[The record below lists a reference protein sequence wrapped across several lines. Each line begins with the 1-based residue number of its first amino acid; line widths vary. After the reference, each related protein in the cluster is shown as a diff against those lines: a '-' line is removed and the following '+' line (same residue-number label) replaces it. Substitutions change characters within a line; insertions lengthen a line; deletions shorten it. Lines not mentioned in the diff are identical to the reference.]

1 MFYFVHVSYSLLFFM
16 SNFLRHH
23 SIKLLEILPHVAT
36 IYNANRNMLL
46 ALFNVS
52 PDRNEDQ
59 NDTFQALFV
68 ITSFMI
74 PSLHGLWC
82 HFKM

>member
-1 MFYFVHVSYSLLFFM
+1 MK
-16 SNFLRHH
+16 FL
-23 SIKLLEILPHVAT
+23 KILPHVST

-52 PDRNEDQ
+52 PDGNEEQ

-68 ITSFMI
+68 IRSFMI
-74 PSLHGLWC
+74 PSLHTDCGVISKCDQRWTSTRSLV
-82 HFKM
+82 